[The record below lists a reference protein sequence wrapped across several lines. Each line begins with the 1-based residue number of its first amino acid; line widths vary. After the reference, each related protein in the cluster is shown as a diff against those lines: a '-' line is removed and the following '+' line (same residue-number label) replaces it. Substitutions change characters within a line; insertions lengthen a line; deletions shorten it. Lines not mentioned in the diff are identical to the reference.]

1 MHQRW
6 EYKIVHFR
14 TDQFT
19 STGIPSDL
27 NQHFD
32 EYGAEG
38 WELVST
44 ESMLSHLGFF
54 PGTRTIAIIAFFKR
68 PLAT

>member
-14 TDQFT
+14 TNHFT

-27 NQHFD
+27 NQLFD
-32 EYGAEG
+32 D
-38 WELVST
+38 
-44 ESMLSHLGFF
+44 
-54 PGTRTIAIIAFFKR
+54 
-68 PLAT
+68 